1 MKREGGRIVTGSQPP
16 LESSS
21 PPFNVLTFL
30 SFFLPTFITGT
41 STLATVFN
49 LIFLP
54 RPKCDWNTIKLLFCG
69 EKSWRDGRQSF
80 HVGHRFLAT
89 TTRRRIWKEKNRRRP
104 CSATRSDWDE
114 VIGHVLLRDPNNVLT
129 WKTNDA
135 GLYHYLQHTHTHKQW
150 EILPQKREE
159 RIYDVAGSSCHLSV
173 CWGRARVQ
181 LSRVLILSTEPIG
194 L

>member
-1 MKREGGRIVTGSQPP
+1 MIEIRLNYYFVEKRAEET
-16 LESSS
+16 
-21 PPFNVLTFL
+21 
-30 SFFLPTFITGT
+30 
-41 STLATVFN
+41 
-49 LIFLP
+49 
-54 RPKCDWNTIKLLFCG
+54 
-69 EKSWRDGRQSF
+69 GRQSF

-181 LSRVLILSTEPIG
+181 LSRVLILSTEPMALIIQSD
-194 L
+194 LWKRNQTNQSSWSRSSSNNSLYFSNRLETVNRLQ